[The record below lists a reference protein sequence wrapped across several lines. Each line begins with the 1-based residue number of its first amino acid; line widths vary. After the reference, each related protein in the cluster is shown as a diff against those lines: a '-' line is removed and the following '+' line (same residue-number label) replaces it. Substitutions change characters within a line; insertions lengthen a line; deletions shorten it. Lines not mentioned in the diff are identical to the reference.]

1 MAETL
6 GDLTRTHYAGTL
18 RPEHVGQTVTLMGWA
33 ATRRDL
39 GGVIFIDLRDREG
52 ICQVVARPEVSKAAH
67 DSADHV
73 RGEYVLAVIGEVDMA
88 GINRGEFGDHDL
100 VPPGRE
106 RCSGI

>member
-39 GGVIFIDLRDREG
+39 GGVIFVDLRDREG
-52 ICQVVARPEVSKAAH
+52 LCQVWRGRRSPRPPMIPRTTCAA
-67 DSADHV
+67 
-73 RGEYVLAVIGEVDMA
+73 
-88 GINRGEFGDHDL
+88 NTCW
-100 VPPGRE
+100 P
-106 RCSGI
+106 